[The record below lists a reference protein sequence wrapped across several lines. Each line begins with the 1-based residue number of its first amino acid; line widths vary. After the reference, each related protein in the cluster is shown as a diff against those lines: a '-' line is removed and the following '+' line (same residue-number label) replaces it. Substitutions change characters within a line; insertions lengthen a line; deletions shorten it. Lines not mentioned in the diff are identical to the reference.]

1 MDAKAVV
8 RGYLLEA
15 IGEGRWDAWPRYVH
29 DDAVF
34 NGRPMVLPVMQR
46 MREDLRA
53 AVPDFR
59 IVIEEQLVDGDR
71 VATRVTFT
79 GTRDGEHR
87 STMGI
92 AIDELRDGRVARMWH
107 VADPGRLAGRRG

>member
-1 MDAKAVV
+1 MV

-15 IGEGRWDAWPRYVH
+15 IGEGRWEEWPRYVH
-29 DDAVF
+29 DDVVF
-34 NGRPMVLPVMQR
+34 NGRRGVLPAMRR
-46 MREDLRA
+46 MLEDLKA

-59 IVIEEQLVDGDR
+59 IVIEDQLVEGDR

-79 GTRDGEHR
+79 GTRAGEPV

-92 AIDELRDGRVARMWH
+92 AIDELSDGRVARMWH
-107 VADPGRLAGRRG
+107 VADPGRLARPPA